1 MSIFARLS
9 NNENFE
15 ANCEF
20 EIEETP
26 VGYLVPFTVIIVVA
40 VVVKTEFST
49 SLLELRGRSPE
60 KGV

>member
-1 MSIFARLS
+1 
-9 NNENFE
+9 
-15 ANCEF
+15 
-20 EIEETP
+20 
-26 VGYLVPFTVIIVVA
+26 LVPFTVIIVVA